1 MHHTQRSRFA
11 VAAALILTAAA
22 ATASLAKADTV
33 TITVPQADISGS
45 PGSTIGWGINLESTT
60 HYMTIANVSLL
71 PGPSIGTFTDML
83 SIRYPFEVG
92 PSPAP
97 QSSVNEVFNQ
107 GLGTGLASFAIDGG
121 APPGAVAYGILYIV
135 YNLYNFSPNYDP
147 AFDPFDPAHTHS
159 EGNVVEIP
167 VSITVVEAPA
177 VPEPSTWLS
186 VGFGCALGLA
196 GMYRRRR
203 RQ

>member
-1 MHHTQRSRFA
+1 MQKSRLAA
-11 VAAALILTAAA
+11 VAVLILTAAV
-22 ATASLAKADTV
+22 SIAKADSV

-60 HYMTIANVSLL
+60 QYLTIANVSLL
-71 PGPSIGTFTDML
+71 PVPSIGTFTDTL

-97 QSSVNEVFNQ
+97 QSTVNEVFNQ
-107 GLGTGLASFAIDGG
+107 GLGTGVASFAIDAG

-135 YNLYNFSPNYDP
+135 YNLYNVSPNYDP
-147 AFDPFDPAHTHS
+147 AFDPFNPAHTDS
-159 EGNVVEIP
+159 EGNVLEIP

-186 VGFGCALGLA
+186 VGFGCALGVV